1 MQTNENTTTD
11 GVRSMSDDTVSVGGR
26 QIQAVADAD
35 NALGWV
41 VYYTVGPNFLVPREW
56 LVARSQELGLHDS
69 MLPTETSPKR
79 AFTRTSTRLADEL
92 PANVFPPDVEAVV
105 SRVDY
110 STFNLEIID
119 RRDGEI
125 ESAIIGQ
132 FQYDSEDVYYRLS
145 SSNPEHMEWFR
156 AAQAGFE
163 SLYSDM
169 KVSNMGKDV
178 RKMIR
183 EFCTH
188 HSTSVKMRPAGA
200 VYFVPAHYESELMAL
215 KQMLDEINVEFKDHG
230 FTASIDTIE
239 VVDSPAKRELI
250 EQKVRDNLEIA
261 VSGLVEDALDAFSE
275 DQAANA
281 VVANLGQEL
290 ASIENL
296 ALEHN
301 TLLSA
306 EISVREA
313 LENWKNSVRGDNR
326 SLVQK
331 IIDEVDV

>member
-1 MQTNENTTTD
+1 MQPNNIPDD
-11 GVRSMSDDTVSVGGR
+11 GVEQMNDQTVSVGGR
-26 QIQAVADAD
+26 QIQAVTDAE

-56 LVARSQELGLHDS
+56 LVTRSQELGLHDS

-79 AFTRTSTRLADEL
+79 AFTRTSTRLTDEM
-92 PANVFPPDVEAVV
+92 PANYLPPDVEANV

-125 ESAIIGQ
+125 DSAIIGQ
-132 FQYDSEDVYYRLS
+132 FNYDGGDIYYRLS
-145 SSNPEHMEWFR
+145 SSIPEHMEWFR
-156 AAQAGFE
+156 AAQSAFE
-163 SLYSDM
+163 VLYEDM
-169 KVSNMGKDV
+169 KMSNMGKDV

-200 VYFVPAHYESELMAL
+200 VYFVPAHYEDELMAL

-230 FTASIDTIE
+230 FSASIDTIE
-239 VVDSPAKRELI
+239 VIDSPAKRELI
-250 EQKVRDNLEIA
+250 EAKVRDNLEVA
-261 VSGLVEDALDAFSE
+261 VSGLVEDALDQFSE

-281 VVANLGQEL
+281 VVSGLGQEL

-313 LENWKNSVRGDNR
+313 LETWKSNVRGDNR
-326 SLVQK
+326 NLVQQ
-331 IIDEVDV
+331 IIDEVDI